1 MLNNAY
7 AHLESAKLALVN
19 GDSDEMI
26 YHTEIAKKGLYFNMI
41 EVNVEQL
48 YLSSEDVLFKV
59 RRGYIEEA
67 QMEIMKSVDYMKE
80 NRQYNKDAVLAH

>member
-1 MLNNAY
+1 MILVVKDITQKSEDKLEVLNAY
-7 AHLESAKLALVN
+7 THLESAKLALVN

-48 YLSSEDVLFKV
+48 YLSSENVLFKV
-59 RRGYIEEA
+59 RGYIE
-67 QMEIMKSVDYMKE
+67 KRLRWK
-80 NRQYNKDAVLAH
+80 L